1 MLKFEVVT
9 PNVIRLQINNM
20 ISVIYPVN
28 IVFGQLFFLL
38 LSAVWILGRNPGTPP
53 ADASLAY
60 VPDSCP
66 QSNVWRLE
74 AANSSIVPGIMR
86 VVICV
91 FIFIQL
97 KLKNRKFGVAA
108 CRGAT
113 MSEWQNVLVPN
124 CGSAKMSC
132 CQNVVVSKK

>member
-9 PNVIRLQINNM
+9 LNVIRLQINNM

-38 LSAVWILGRNPGTPP
+38 LSAVWILGRYPGTPP

-91 FIFIQL
+91 RARRATI
-97 KLKNRKFGVAA
+97 AA
-108 CRGAT
+108 YT
-113 MSEWQNVLVPN
+113 SV
-124 CGSAKMSC
+124 
-132 CQNVVVSKK
+132 